1 MLFLFIFLR
10 IFQDVPY
17 VITSDT
23 LACAVVMGSTENTQQ
38 PPALIPTPPQKRI
51 KQQYRRLKT
60 KHNKWRLMK
69 NYSGDLELAGLY
81 RVWLQAF
88 LLLIEVHSG
97 LFKNMLKVN
106 ANKCM
111 TINPVHVQ

>member
-1 MLFLFIFLR
+1 
-10 IFQDVPY
+10 
-17 VITSDT
+17 
-23 LACAVVMGSTENTQQ
+23 
-38 PPALIPTPPQKRI
+38 
-51 KQQYRRLKT
+51 
-60 KHNKWRLMK
+60 MK